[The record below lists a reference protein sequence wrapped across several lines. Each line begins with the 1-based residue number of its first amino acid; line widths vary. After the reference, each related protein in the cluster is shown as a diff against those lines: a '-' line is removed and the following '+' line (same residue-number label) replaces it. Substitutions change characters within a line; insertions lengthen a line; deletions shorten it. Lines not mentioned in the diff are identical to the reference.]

1 MCEKEKSLS
10 SVCLCLLH
18 LSTFT
23 AFLLYVSYWIV
34 VFSLCSVFFLILK
47 MSRVK
52 FMSTSAILQI
62 IENCSDDDDS
72 EMQFDNLTNVV
83 CLPPPYVD
91 EVSDEECLDD
101 EEITFNEATDQNPLE
116 EVAGRLFYDMI

>member
-1 MCEKEKSLS
+1 
-10 SVCLCLLH
+10 
-18 LSTFT
+18 
-23 AFLLYVSYWIV
+23 
-34 VFSLCSVFFLILK
+34 
-47 MSRVK
+47 
-52 FMSTSAILQI
+52 MSTSAILQI